1 MIMNRKL
8 IKVKDFIIL
17 LIIITVCGLFILIS
31 HNQKKGSYAVI
42 SVNGKKAER
51 LSLSKDI
58 ETFTVKGADNISFT
72 ITNGEIYVSE
82 SDCPDKICLK
92 TGHIS
97 RKGQSIICVPKRV
110 SVTIESS
117 GNDTDVTI
125 G

>member
-17 LIIITVCGLFILIS
+17 LILITACGLFILIS
-31 HNQKKGSYAVI
+31 HNQNRGSYAVI

-58 ETFTVKGADNISFT
+58 ENFTVKGADNISFT
-72 ITNGEIYVSE
+72 IKNGEIYVSE

>member
-17 LIIITVCGLFILIS
+17 LIIITVCGLFILIG
-31 HNQKKGSYAVI
+31 HNQKRGSYAVI

-58 ETFTVKGADNISFT
+58 ENFTVKGANNISFT
-72 ITNGEIYVSE
+72 ITNGELYVSE

>member
-58 ETFTVKGADNISFT
+58 ENFTVKGADNISFT
-72 ITNGEIYVSE
+72 IKNGEIYVSE